1 MLNTA
6 KNATFQMCFKMSS
19 PSPGRYEDCQVNLL
33 SYKVSGITEYIQ
45 DGRSI
50 VTSHGKVI
58 FMPYGSTFTTRI
70 IEPGE
75 YIELRYTSSIL
86 PDPQVRLYTG
96 FNIREMEAAFRR
108 LLSVYTSKD
117 ESTFYSCQSQLY
129 AIFAIIAK
137 SSSSYLSHNQRRLLE
152 PAIEYMQEHLF
163 DPSFSIQEMESQT
176 DISDKYFRTLFAAY
190 YGMSPQR
197 YMINERIQL
206 AKTILAESP
215 GTAMQVVA
223 DEIGYADALYFSR
236 LFKKETGESPT
247 QYARRM
253 MEDPE
258 PARTSIPRAGAFT
271 PTP

>member
-1 MLNTA
+1 MLVTA
-6 KNATFQMCFKMSS
+6 QNATFQMCFKMSS
-19 PSPGRYEDCQVNLL
+19 PSPGRYEDCKVNLL
-33 SYKVSGITEYIQ
+33 SYKVSGVTEYIQ
-45 DGRSI
+45 GDRSI
-50 VTSHGKVI
+50 ITSRGKVI

-75 YIELRYTSSIL
+75 YIEVRYTSISRTGTDL
-86 PDPQVRLYTG
+86 RLYSG
-96 FNIREMEAAFRR
+96 FNAREMEAAFRR
-108 LLSVYTSKD
+108 LLSAYTSKD
-117 ESTFYSCQSQLY
+117 ESTFYSCQAQLY
-129 AIFAIIAK
+129 QIFAIVAK
-137 SSSSYLSHNQRRLLE
+137 SSTSYLSHNQRRLLE

-163 DPSFSIQEMESQT
+163 DPAFTIREMESRT

-215 GTAMQVVA
+215 STSMQVVA
-223 DEIGYADALYFSR
+223 DEIGYSDALYFSR

-253 MEDPE
+253 EEEFGKPGPE
-258 PARTSIPRAGAFT
+258 IPRPGSFR